1 MGQGPE
7 VGLFPEHAAPPSDSR
22 ARACTDPQ
30 AGSPHEWPPVLCA
43 EAADRGVSARTCGAL
58 TPPPCRATMEEVVIA
73 GMSGKLP
80 ESENL
85 QEFWDNLMGGVDMV
99 TDDDRRWKAGL
110 YGLPRRSGKLKD
122 LSRFD
127 ASFFGVHPK
136 QAHTMDPQLRLL
148 LEVTYEA
155 IVDGGINPASLRG
168 THTGVWVGVSGS
180 EASEALSRDPET
192 LLGYSMVGCQRAM
205 MANRLSFFFDFKG
218 PSVALDTAC
227 SSSLLAL
234 QNAYQAIRSGECP
247 AAIVGGINVL
257 LKPNT
262 SVQFMRLGMLSP
274 EGACKAFDEAG
285 ECVPGW
291 SMEQDGALPPPLHAP
306 SSNPRCARSFQ
317 LPGSLPH
324 GPSPSTHP
332 TPQSS
337 WWGGGQGGLSPGP
350 EVPLCPGNGYCRAE
364 AVVAVL
370 LTKKSLAR
378 RVYATILNAG
388 TNTDGCKEQGVT
400 FPSGEAQEQLIR
412 SLYQPAGVAPES
424 LEYIEAHGTGTKV
437 GDPQEL
443 NGIVQ
448 ALCTT
453 RQEPLLIGSTKSN
466 MGHPEPASGL
476 AALAKVLLSLEHGL
490 WAPNLHFHNPNA
502 EIPALL
508 DGRLQV
514 VQQPLPVRGG
524 NVGINSFGFGGSNV
538 HVILKPNTQPPPAP
552 APHATLPHLLRA
564 SGRTAEA
571 VQELLEQGLQHSQ
584 DLAFLS
590 MLNDIAAS
598 PTTAMPFRGY
608 AVLGGESG
616 GPEVQQVPT
625 GERPLWFIC
634 SGEPT
639 LCPPGGPYPGERA
652 GELELVAPRGMGTQW
667 RGMGL
672 NLMRLSLFRDS
683 ILRSDEA
690 VKPLGLKVSQLLLS
704 TDEST
709 FDDIV
714 HAFVSLTAIQIGL
727 IDLLSCMGLRP
738 DGIIGHSLG
747 EVACGYADGCL
758 SQEEAVLSA
767 YWRGQCIKEA
777 NIPKGAMAA
786 VGLSWEECKQRCP
799 PGVVPACHN
808 SEDTVT
814 ISGPQGPVKEFVE
827 QLKQEGVFAKE
838 VRTGGMA
845 FHSYFMEGI
854 APPLLQA
861 LKKVI
866 REPKPRSAR
875 WVSTSIPEAQWHT
888 SLARTCSPEYNVNNL
903 VSPVLFQEAL
913 WHVPE
918 HAVVLEIAPHA
929 LLQAVLKR
937 GLKSSCTTIPLMKKD
952 HRDNLE
958 LFLAGVGKLH
968 LSGIDANP
976 NALFPPVEFP
986 VPRGTPLI
994 SPLIKWDHSLAWD
1007 VPAAEDFPNGSGSPS
1022 AAIYTIDASPE
1033 SPDHYLV
1040 DHCIDGRIIF
1050 PATGYLCLVW
1060 KTLARA
1066 LGLAM
1071 EQLPVVFED
1080 VVVHQATILPKT
1092 GTVSLEVRLLEAS
1105 HTFEVSESGHLIVS
1119 GKVYQ
1124 WEDPDP
1130 KLFDHPES
1138 PAPSPGEPFFLAQA
1152 EVYRDLRLRGYDY
1165 GPHFQGILEASLE
1178 GNSGKLLWKD
1188 NWVPFLD
1195 TMLQMSI
1202 LSKSQNSLFLPT
1214 RITAIHIDPA
1224 THRQKLY
1231 TQQDKAQVADVVVS
1245 RCLKTTVAGG
1255 VHLSQLHAS
1264 VAPRRQQEHHTPIL
1278 EKFCFTPH
1286 VEDGCLSGNAAL
1298 KEELQLCK
1306 GLVQALQ
1313 TKETQQGLKMAVP
1326 GLDGAQVPQE
1336 PPQQALPQLL
1346 SAACRLQLN
1355 GNLQLELAQ
1364 LLAQER
1370 SKLPEDSLLRG
1381 LLDSPALKACVDT
1394 ALENMPSL
1402 KMKVV
1407 EVLAG
1412 HGHLYSRIPG
1422 LLNTQPLLQLSY
1434 TATDRHPQALE
1445 AAQAKLQQHDI
1456 AQGQWDPSD
1465 PAPSALG
1472 GTDLLVCNCA
1482 VAALG
1487 DPASALS
1494 NMVAAL
1500 REGGFLLLH
1509 TLLQGH
1515 PLGETVAFLTS
1526 AEPQYAQGILSQ
1538 VQPWGRSTGG
1548 GGGQAGRVL
1557 TATPTGRVGEP
1568 LRQNVSA
1575 LGGPEEVL
1583 LWLRTFPVPTACPSG
1598 QPHLPA
1604 SGGHQLPLG
1613 GLSEGQAPPRLRSR
1627 PASGLR
1633 PHLQAPPCLRAP
1645 PPPQGPAPPL
1655 GSAPPPGPSATAQ
1668 LGQCGLSLPVL
1679 LQGIL
1684 ADSSSQPVWLK
1695 AVNCTTSGVVGLVN
1709 CLRQEPGGHRI
1720 RCLLLSN
1727 LSSTSRVPDVDPG
1740 STELQKVLQGDLVM
1754 NVYRDGAWGAFRHFP
1769 LEEDKPEELTAHAY
1783 VMVLTRGDLSS
1794 IRWVCSSL
1802 RHAQPASPG
1811 AQLCTVYYASL
1822 NFRDIMLATG
1832 KLSADA
1838 IPGKAAMGRGGGPG
1852 PAWEPLGR
1860 EGWVSGG
1867 SVPSPPGK
1875 WATKDCL
1882 LGMEFSGRDS
1892 SGKRVMGL
1900 VPAEGLATS
1909 VLLSP
1914 DFLWDVPSHWT
1925 LEEAAS
1931 VPVVYTTAYYAL
1943 VVRGRAQRGETVLI
1957 HSGSGGVGQAAIA
1970 IALSLG
1976 CRVFTTVGSAEKQ
1989 AYLQARFSQLDS
2001 TSFANSRDT
2010 SFEKHVLQHTGG
2022 KGVDLVLNSLA
2033 EEKLQASV
2041 RCLAQHGRF
2050 LEIGKF
2056 DLSNNHPLGM
2066 AIFLKNVTFHGI
2078 LLDSLFDDASAAW
2091 QEVSALLQAG
2101 IRDGVVQPLKCTV
2114 FPRTQVEDA
2123 FRYMA
2128 QGKHIG
2134 KVVVQ
2139 VRAEEPEA
2147 VLKGAKPTLMAAVS
2161 KTFCPPHKSYVIAG
2175 GLGGFGLELAQWLI
2189 KRGAQKLV
2197 LTARSGIRTGY
2208 QAKKV
2213 REWRHL
2219 GVQVQVSTSNAS
2231 SLEGA
2236 RGLIAEAAQLGPVG
2250 GIFNLAMVRESPQV
2264 LRDAMLENQTP
2275 ESFQDVSKPK
2285 YSGTLNLDRVTRE
2298 ACPELDHFVVFSSVS
2313 CGRGNAGQT
2322 NYGFANST
2330 MERICEKRRHDGL
2343 PGLAVQ
2349 WGAVGDVGIVLE
2361 AMGTNDTVIGGTL
2374 PQRMASCLEVL
2385 DLFLNQPH
2393 AVLSSFVLAEKAAA
2407 YRDGDGQRDL
2417 MKAVAHILGIR
2428 DLADVNLDSSL
2439 ADLGLDSLMGVEVRQ
2454 TLEREHDLALSMR
2467 EVRQLTL
2474 RKLQELSSKAELASP
2489 TSKNSP
2495 AQHQSQLNLRSLLV
2509 NPEGP
2514 TLTRLNSV
2522 QSSERPLFLVHPI
2535 EGSTAVFHSLASRL
2549 SVPTYGLQCTR
2560 AAPLDSIHSLAAY
2573 YIDCIRQ
2580 VQPEGPY
2587 RVAGYSYGACV
2598 AFEMCSQL
2606 QAQQSPAPTNNS
2618 LFLFDGSHTYVLAYT
2633 QSYRAKLTPGCEA
2646 EAETEAMCFFV
2657 QQFTDAEHSR
2667 VLEALLPLNS
2677 LEERVAAAVDLIT
2690 KSHQGLD
2697 RQELSFA
2704 ALSFYYKLRAAE
2716 QYTPKAKYHG
2726 NVTLLRA
2733 KTSGAYGEDLG
2744 ADYNLS
2750 QVCDGKV
2757 SVHIIEGD
2765 HRTLLEGRGLESI
2778 IGIIHSSLAEPR
2790 VSVREG

>member
-1 MGQGPE
+1 
-7 VGLFPEHAAPPSDSR
+7 
-22 ARACTDPQ
+22 
-30 AGSPHEWPPVLCA
+30 
-43 EAADRGVSARTCGAL
+43 
-58 TPPPCRATMEEVVIA
+58 MEEVVIA

-85 QEFWDNLMGGVDMV
+85 QEFWDNLISGVDMV

-218 PSVALDTAC
+218 PSIALDTAC

-234 QNAYQAIRSGECP
+234 QNAYQAIRSGVCP
-247 AAIVGGINVL
+247 AAIVGGINIL

-274 EGACKAFDEAG
+274 EGACKAFD
-285 ECVPGW
+285 
-291 SMEQDGALPPPLHAP
+291 HA
-306 SSNPRCARSFQ
+306 
-317 LPGSLPH
+317 
-324 GPSPSTHP
+324 
-332 TPQSS
+332 
-337 WWGGGQGGLSPGP
+337 
-350 EVPLCPGNGYCRAE
+350 GNGYCRSE

-448 ALCTT
+448 ALCAT

-490 WAPNLHFHNPNA
+490 WAPNLHFHNPNP

-514 VQQPLPVRGG
+514 VDQPLPVRGG
-524 NVGINSFGFGGSNV
+524 NVSINSFGFGGSNV

-564 SGRTAEA
+564 SGRTPEA
-571 VQELLEQGLQHSQ
+571 VQELLDQGLQHSQ

-590 MLNDIAAS
+590 MLNDIAAA
-598 PTTAMPFRGY
+598 PTAAMPFRGY

-616 GPEVQQVPT
+616 GQEVQQVPT

-634 SGEPT
+634 SG
-639 LCPPGGPYPGERA
+639 
-652 GELELVAPRGMGTQW
+652 MGAQW

-672 NLMRLSLFRDS
+672 SLMRLSLFRDS
-683 ILRSDEA
+683 ILRSDEV
-690 VKPLGLKVSQLLLS
+690 VKPFGLKVSQLLLS

-709 FDDIV
+709 FDDIL
-714 HAFVSLTAIQIGL
+714 HAFVSLTAIQIAL

-738 DGIIGHSLG
+738 DGVIGHSLG

-758 SQEEAVLSA
+758 SQEEAILSA

-814 ISGPQGPVKEFVE
+814 ISGSQGPVYEFVE

-854 APPLLQA
+854 APQLLQA

-866 REPKPRSAR
+866 REPKPRSAG
-875 WVSTSIPEAQWHT
+875 WLSTSIAEAQWHT
-888 SLARTCSPEYNVNNL
+888 SLAHTCSPEYIVNNL

-913 WHVPE
+913 RHVPE

-937 GLKSSCTTIPLMKKD
+937 GLKPSCTIIPLTKKD
-952 HRDNLE
+952 HSDNLE

-968 LSGIDANP
+968 VSGIDANP

-1040 DHCIDGRIIF
+1040 DHCIDGRVIF

-1092 GTVSLEVRLLEAS
+1092 GTTSLEVRLLEAS

-1130 KLFDHPES
+1130 RLFDHPES
-1138 PAPSPGEPFFLAQA
+1138 PASSPGEPFFLAQA
-1152 EVYRDLRLRGYDY
+1152 EVYRDLRLCGYDY
-1165 GPHFQGILEASLE
+1165 GPHFQGVLEASLD
-1178 GNSGKLLWKD
+1178 GTSGKLLWKD
-1188 NWVPFLD
+1188 NWVSFLD

-1202 LSKSQNSLFLPT
+1202 LSRSQHTLLLPT

-1231 TQQDKAQVADVVVS
+1231 TRQDEAQVADVVVS

-1255 VHLSQLHAS
+1255 VRLFLLHAS
-1264 VAPRRQQEHHTPIL
+1264 AAPRRQEQQAPVL

-1286 VEDGCLSGNAAL
+1286 VEDECLSGNAAL

-1313 TKETQQGLKMAVP
+1313 TKVAQQGLKMAVP
-1326 GLDGAQVPQE
+1326 GLDGAQDPQD
-1336 PPQQALPQLL
+1336 PPRQALPQLL

-1370 SKLPEDSLLRG
+1370 SELPEDPLLSG

-1456 AQGQWDPSD
+1456 AQGQWDPAD

-1472 GTDLLVCNCA
+1472 NTDLLVCNCA

-1487 DPASALS
+1487 DPASALG

-1526 AEPQYAQGILSQ
+1526 AEPQFAQGILSQ
-1538 VQPWGRSTGG
+1538 DAWESLFAKTSLRLVGLKKSFYGS
-1548 GGGQAGRVL
+1548 VL
-1557 TATPTGRVGEP
+1557 FLCR
-1568 LRQNVSA
+1568 
-1575 LGGPEEVL
+1575 
-1583 LWLRTFPVPTACPSG
+1583 
-1598 QPHLPA
+1598 
-1604 SGGHQLPLG
+1604 
-1613 GLSEGQAPPRLRSR
+1613 R
-1627 PASGLR
+1627 PA
-1633 PHLQAPPCLRAP
+1633 
-1645 PPPQGPAPPL
+1645 PQDSPIF
-1655 GSAPPPGPSATAQ
+1655 
-1668 LGQCGLSLPVL
+1668 LPVEDTSFRWVDTL
-1679 LQGIL
+1679 KDIL
-1684 ADSSSQPVWLK
+1684 ADSSSRPVWLK
-1695 AVNCTTSGVVGLVN
+1695 AVSCTTSGVVGLVK

-1727 LSSTSRVPDVDPG
+1727 LSSTSRIPDVDPG
-1740 STELQKVLQGDLVM
+1740 SAELQNVLQGDLVM
-1754 NVYRDGAWGAFRHFP
+1754 NVYRDGAWGAFQHFP
-1769 LEEDKPEELTAHAY
+1769 LEQDKPEELTAHAY
-1783 VMVLTRGDLSS
+1783 VTVLTRGDLSS

-1832 KLSADA
+1832 KLSPDA
-1838 IPGKAAMGRGGGPG
+1838 IPGN
-1852 PAWEPLGR
+1852 
-1860 EGWVSGG
+1860 
-1867 SVPSPPGK
+1867 

-1882 LGMEFSGRDS
+1882 LGMEFSGRDA

-1931 VPVVYTTAYYAL
+1931 VPVVYATAYYAL

-1976 CRVFTTVGSAEKQ
+1976 CRVFTTVGSAEKR

-2056 DLSNNHPLGM
+2056 DLSNNNPLGM
-2066 AIFLKNVTFHGI
+2066 AIFLKNVTFHGV
-2078 LLDSLFDDASAAW
+2078 LLDALFNDASAAW
-2091 QEVSALLQAG
+2091 REVSALLQAG

-2128 QGKHIG
+2128 QGRHIG

-2147 VLKGAKPTLMAAVS
+2147 VLKGAKPTLMAAIS
-2161 KTFCPPHKSYVIAG
+2161 KTFCPPHKSYIIAG

-2208 QAKKV
+2208 QARKV

-2219 GVQVQVSTSNAS
+2219 GVRVQVSTSNAS

-2250 GIFNLAMVRESPQV
+2250 GIFNLAMV
-2264 LRDAMLENQTP
+2264 LRDAVLENQSP

-2285 YSGTLNLDRVTRE
+2285 YNGTLNLDRVTRE
-2298 ACPELDHFVVFSSVS
+2298 ACPELDYFVVFSSVS

-2322 NYGFANST
+2322 NYGFANSA

-2349 WGAVGDVGIVLE
+2349 WGAIGDVGIVIE
-2361 AMGTNDTVIGGTL
+2361 AMGTNNTVVGGTL
-2374 PQRMASCLEVL
+2374 PQRVASCMEVL

-2407 YRDGDGQRDL
+2407 YKDGDGQRDL
-2417 MKAVAHILGIR
+2417 MKAVAHILGLR
-2428 DLADVNLDSSL
+2428 DLAGVNLDSSL

-2454 TLEREHDLALSMR
+2454 TLEREHDLALSMH

-2474 RKLQELSSKAELASP
+2474 RKLQELSSKAEPASP
-2489 TSKNSP
+2489 TPKNSP
-2495 AQHQSQLNLRSLLV
+2495 AQEQSHLNLRSLLV

-2514 TLTRLNSV
+2514 TLMRLNSV

-2535 EGSTAVFHSLASRL
+2535 EGSTVVFHSLASRL
-2549 SVPTYGLQCTR
+2549 SIPTYGLQCTR

-2573 YIDCIRQ
+2573 YVDCIRQ

-2587 RVAGYSYGACV
+2587 RVAGYSFGACV

-2606 QAQQSPAPTNNS
+2606 QTQQSPAPTNNS
-2618 LFLFDGSHTYVLAYT
+2618 LFLFDGSHAYVLAYT
-2633 QSYRAKLTPGCEA
+2633 QGYRAKLTPGCEA
-2646 EAETEAMCFFV
+2646 EAETEAICFFV

-2667 VLEALLPLNS
+2667 VLDVLLPLKS

-2690 KSHQGLD
+2690 ESHQGLD

-2733 KTSGAYGEDLG
+2733 KTSSAYSEDLG

-2750 QVCDGKV
+2750 EVCDGKV
-2757 SVHIIEGD
+2757 SVHVIEGD

>member
-1 MGQGPE
+1 MGGHP
-7 VGLFPEHAAPPSDSR
+7 
-22 ARACTDPQ
+22 
-30 AGSPHEWPPVLCA
+30 CA
-43 EAADRGVSARTCGAL
+43 EAAGRGVSGRTRAAL
-58 TPPPCRATMEEVVIA
+58 TPPLCRATMEEVVIA

-85 QEFWDNLMGGVDMV
+85 QEFWDNLIGGVDMV

-218 PSVALDTAC
+218 PSITLDTAC

-234 QNAYQAIRSGECP
+234 QNAYEAIRSGVCP
-247 AAIVGGINVL
+247 AAIVGGINIL

-285 ECVPGW
+285 
-291 SMEQDGALPPPLHAP
+291 
-306 SSNPRCARSFQ
+306 
-317 LPGSLPH
+317 
-324 GPSPSTHP
+324 
-332 TPQSS
+332 
-337 WWGGGQGGLSPGP
+337 
-350 EVPLCPGNGYCRAE
+350 NGYCRSE

-400 FPSGEAQEQLIR
+400 FPSGEVQEELIR

-490 WAPNLHFHNPNA
+490 WAPNLHFHNPNP

-514 VQQPLPVRGG
+514 VDQPLPIRGG

-564 SGRTAEA
+564 SGRTPEA

-590 MLNDIAAS
+590 MLNDIAAV
-598 PTTAMPFRGY
+598 PTAAMPFRGY
-608 AVLGGESG
+608 AVLGGENS

-634 SGEPT
+634 SG
-639 LCPPGGPYPGERA
+639 
-652 GELELVAPRGMGTQW
+652 MGTQW

-672 NLMRLSLFRDS
+672 SLMRLSVFRDS
-683 ILRSDEA
+683 IMRSDEA

-704 TDEST
+704 TEEST
-709 FDDIV
+709 FDDPV
-714 HAFVSLTAIQIGL
+714 HSFVSLTAIQIGL
-727 IDLLSCMGLRP
+727 IDLLSCMGLKP

-767 YWRGQCIKEA
+767 YWRGQCIKDA
-777 NIPKGAMAA
+777 NIPKGVMAA

-808 SEDTVT
+808 SKETVT
-814 ISGPQGPVKEFVE
+814 ISGPQGPVREFVE

-838 VRTGGMA
+838 VQTGGIA

-854 APPLLQA
+854 APLLLQE

-875 WVSTSIPEAQWHT
+875 WLSTSIPEAQWHT
-888 SLARTCSPEYNVNNL
+888 SLALTCSPEYSVNNL

-937 GLKSSCTTIPLMKKD
+937 GLKPSCTIIPLMRKD

-958 LFLAGVGKLH
+958 LFLASVGKLH

-1007 VPAAEDFPNGSGSPS
+1007 VPSAKDFPNGSGSPS
-1022 AAIYTIDASPE
+1022 ASVYTIDTSPE

-1071 EQLPVVFED
+1071 EQLPVVFEE

-1092 GTVSLEVRLLEAS
+1092 GTTSLEVRLLEAS
-1105 HTFEVSESGHLIVS
+1105 HTFEVSQSGHLLVS
-1119 GKVYQ
+1119 GKVHQ

-1130 KLFDHPES
+1130 RLFDHPES
-1138 PAPSPGEPFFLAQA
+1138 PTPSPGEPFLSQA
-1152 EVYRDLRLRGYDY
+1152 EVYRDLRLHGYDY
-1165 GPHFQGILEASLE
+1165 GPHFQGILEASLD

-1188 NWVPFLD
+1188 NWVSFLD
-1195 TMLQMSI
+1195 TMLQISI
-1202 LSKSQNSLFLPT
+1202 LSVSQDSLLLPT

-1231 TQQDKAQVADVVVS
+1231 TEQDEAQVADVVVS
-1245 RCLKTTVAGG
+1245 RYLKTTVAGG
-1255 VHLSQLHAS
+1255 VHVFLLHTSA
-1264 VAPRRQQEHHTPIL
+1264 APRRQQEHQAPIL

-1313 TKETQQGLKMAVP
+1313 TKVTQQGLKMAVP
-1326 GLDGAQVPQE
+1326 GLDGAQVPQDSL
-1336 PPQQALPQLL
+1336 QQALPQLL
-1346 SAACRLQLN
+1346 SAACGLQLN

-1364 LLAQER
+1364 LLAQKR
-1370 SKLPEDSLLRG
+1370 SELPEDPLLSG

-1422 LLNTQPLLQLSY
+1422 MLNMQPLLQLSY

-1456 AQGQWDPSD
+1456 AQGQWDPLD
-1465 PAPSALG
+1465 PAPSTLG
-1472 GTDLLVCNCA
+1472 STDLLVCNCA

-1487 DPASALS
+1487 DPASALG
-1494 NMVAAL
+1494 NMVASL

-1538 VQPWGRSTGG
+1538 DAWESLFAKMSLRLVGLKKSFYGS
-1548 GGGQAGRVL
+1548 VL
-1557 TATPTGRVGEP
+1557 FLCR
-1568 LRQNVSA
+1568 
-1575 LGGPEEVL
+1575 
-1583 LWLRTFPVPTACPSG
+1583 
-1598 QPHLPA
+1598 
-1604 SGGHQLPLG
+1604 
-1613 GLSEGQAPPRLRSR
+1613 R
-1627 PASGLR
+1627 PA
-1633 PHLQAPPCLRAP
+1633 
-1645 PPPQGPAPPL
+1645 PQDSPIF
-1655 GSAPPPGPSATAQ
+1655 
-1668 LGQCGLSLPVL
+1668 LPVEDTSFRWVDSL
-1679 LQGIL
+1679 KGIL
-1684 ADSSSQPVWLK
+1684 ADSSSRPVWLK

-1720 RCLLLSN
+1720 RCLLLSS

-1740 STELQKVLQGDLVM
+1740 SAELQKVLQGDLVM
-1754 NVYRDGAWGAFRHFP
+1754 NVYRDGAWGTFRHFP
-1769 LEEDKPEELTAHAY
+1769 LEQDKPEELTAHAY

-1802 RHAQPASPG
+1802 CHAQPASPGAQLASPG

-1832 KLSADA
+1832 KLSPDA
-1838 IPGKAAMGRGGGPG
+1838 IPGN
-1852 PAWEPLGR
+1852 
-1860 EGWVSGG
+1860 
-1867 SVPSPPGK
+1867 

-1882 LGMEFSGRDS
+1882 LGMEFSGRDP

-1943 VVRGRAQRGETVLI
+1943 VVRGRVQRGETVLI

-1976 CRVFTTVGSAEKQ
+1976 CRVFTTVGSAEKR
-1989 AYLQARFSQLDS
+1989 AYLQARFPQLDS
-2001 TSFANSRDT
+2001 SSFANSRDT
-2010 SFEKHVLQHTGG
+2010 SFEKHVMQHTGG

-2078 LLDSLFDDASAAW
+2078 LLDALFDDASAAW

-2101 IRDGVVQPLKCTV
+2101 IRDGVVQPLKCTM

-2236 RGLIAEAAQLGPVG
+2236 QGLIAEAAQLGPVG
-2250 GIFNLAMVRESPQV
+2250 GIFNLAMV
-2264 LRDAMLENQTP
+2264 LRDALLQNQSP

-2285 YSGTLNLDRVTRE
+2285 YNSTLNLDRVTRE
-2298 ACPELDHFVVFSSVS
+2298 ACPELDYFVVFSSVS

-2322 NYGFANST
+2322 NYGFANSA

-2349 WGAVGDVGIVLE
+2349 WGAIGDVGVVME
-2361 AMGTNDTVIGGTL
+2361 TRGTNNTVIGGTL
-2374 PQRMASCLEVL
+2374 PQRMVSCLEVL

-2393 AVLSSFVLAEKAAA
+2393 AVLSSFVLAEKASA
-2407 YRDGDGQRDL
+2407 YKDGDSQRDL
-2417 MKAVAHILGIR
+2417 VKAVAHILGIR
-2428 DLADVNLDSSL
+2428 DLAGINLDSSL

-2454 TLEREHDLALSMR
+2454 TLEREHDLVLSMR

-2489 TSKNSP
+2489 TPKNSP
-2495 AQHQSQLNLRSLLV
+2495 AQQQSQLNLRSLLV

-2535 EGSTAVFHSLASRL
+2535 EGSTTVFHSLASGL
-2549 SVPTYGLQCTR
+2549 SIPTYGLQCTR

-2573 YIDCIRQ
+2573 YVDCIRQ

-2618 LFLFDGSHTYVLAYT
+2618 LFLFDGSPTYVLAYT

-2646 EAETEAMCFFV
+2646 EAETEAMRFFV

-2667 VLEALLPLNS
+2667 VLEELLPLKS

-2704 ALSFYYKLRAAE
+2704 ALSFYHKLRAAE

-2733 KTSGAYGEDLG
+2733 KTSSAYSEDLG

-2778 IGIIHSSLAEPR
+2778 ISIIHSSLAEPR

>member
-1 MGQGPE
+1 R
-7 VGLFPEHAAPPSDSR
+7 AA
-22 ARACTDPQ
+22 
-30 AGSPHEWPPVLCA
+30 
-43 EAADRGVSARTCGAL
+43 
-58 TPPPCRATMEEVVIA
+58 MEEVVIA

-85 QEFWDNLMGGVDMV
+85 QEFWDNLIGGVDMV

-155 IVDGGINPASLRG
+155 IVDAGINPASLRG

-192 LLGYSMVGCQRAM
+192 LVGYSMVGCQ
-205 MANRLSFFFDFKG
+205 
-218 PSVALDTAC
+218 
-227 SSSLLAL
+227 
-234 QNAYQAIRSGECP
+234 
-247 AAIVGGINVL
+247 
-257 LKPNT
+257 
-262 SVQFMRLGMLSP
+262 
-274 EGACKAFDEAG
+274 GA
-285 ECVPGW
+285 
-291 SMEQDGALPPPLHAP
+291 
-306 SSNPRCARSFQ
+306 
-317 LPGSLPH
+317 
-324 GPSPSTHP
+324 
-332 TPQSS
+332 
-337 WWGGGQGGLSPGP
+337 
-350 EVPLCPGNGYCRAE
+350 GNGYCRSE
-364 AVVAVL
+364 GVVAVL

-388 TNTDGCKEQGVT
+388 TNTDGCKEQ
-400 FPSGEAQEQLIR
+400 
-412 SLYQPAGVAPES
+412 SLYQSAGVAPES
-424 LEYIEAHGTGTKV
+424 FEYIEAHGTGTKV

-443 NGIVQ
+443 NGIAR
-448 ALCTT
+448 ALCAT
-453 RQEPLLIGSTKSN
+453 RQEPLLVGSTKSN
-466 MGHPEPASGL
+466 MGHPEPVSGL

-490 WAPNLHFHNPNA
+490 WAPNLHFHSPHP

-514 VQQPLPVRGG
+514 VAQPLPVRGG

-538 HVILKPNTQPPPAP
+538 HVILRPHTQPPPAP
-552 APHATLPHLLRA
+552 APHASLPRLLRA
-564 SGRTAEA
+564 SGRTPEA

-584 DLAFLS
+584 ELAFLS
-590 MLNDIAAS
+590 MLNDIAAI

-608 AVLGGESG
+608 AVLGGEHS
-616 GPEVQQVPT
+616 GPEVQQVPA

-634 SGEPT
+634 SG
-639 LCPPGGPYPGERA
+639 
-652 GELELVAPRGMGTQW
+652 MGTQW

-672 NLMRLSLFRDS
+672 SLMRLDRFRDS

-690 VKPLGLKVSQLLLS
+690 VKPFGLKVSQLLLS
-704 TDEST
+704 MDEST

-747 EVACGYADGCL
+747 EVACGYAAGCL
-758 SQEEAVLSA
+758 SQEEAVLAA

-777 NIPKGAMAA
+777 HLPPGAMAA

-808 SEDTVT
+808 SKDTVT
-814 ISGPQGPVKEFVE
+814 ISGPQASVFEFME
-827 QLKQEGVFAKE
+827 QLRKEGVFAKE

-845 FHSYFMEGI
+845 FHSYFMEAI

-875 WVSTSIPEAQWHT
+875 WLSTSIPEAQWHS
-888 SLARTCSPEYNVNNL
+888 SLARTSSAEYNVNNL

-913 WHVPE
+913 CHVPE
-918 HAVVLEIAPHA
+918 HAVVLEVAPHA
-929 LLQAVLKR
+929 LLQVGPAW
-937 GLKSSCTTIPLMKKD
+937 MKKD

-958 LFLAGVGKLH
+958 FFLTGIGRLH

-986 VPRGTPLI
+986 APRGTPLI

-1022 AAIYTIDASPE
+1022 AAVYNIDTSSE

-1040 DHCIDGRIIF
+1040 DHTIDGRVIF
-1050 PATGYLCLVW
+1050 PATGYLCIVW

-1066 LGLAM
+1066 LGLAV

-1080 VVVHQATILPKT
+1080 VVLHQATILPKT

-1105 HTFEVSESGHLIVS
+1105 RAFEVSQNGNLIVS

-1130 KLFDHPES
+1130 RLFNHPES
-1138 PAPSPGEPFFLAQA
+1138 PTPNPEEPLFLTQA
-1152 EVYRDLRLRGYDY
+1152 EVYKELRLRGYDY
-1165 GPHFQGILEASLE
+1165 GPHFHGILEASLE
-1178 GNSGKLLWKD
+1178 GESGRLLWKD
-1188 NWVPFLD
+1188 NWVSFLD
-1195 TMLQMSI
+1195 AMLQISI
-1202 LSKSQNSLFLPT
+1202 LGLAKRSLHLPT

-1231 TQQDKAQVADVVVS
+1231 TLQDDAQVADVVVS
-1245 RCLKTTVAGG
+1245 RWLSITVAGG
-1255 VHLSQLHAS
+1255 VHMSRVHTES
-1264 VAPRRQQEHHTPIL
+1264 APRRQQDQQVPIL

-1286 VEDGCLSGNAAL
+1286 VEEGCLSERAAL
-1298 KEELQLCK
+1298 QKELQLCK
-1306 GLVQALQ
+1306 GLAQALQ
-1313 TKETQQGLKMAVP
+1313 TKVTQQGLRMVVP
-1326 GLDGAQVPQE
+1326 GLDGAQVPQD
-1336 PPQQALPQLL
+1336 PLQQGLPQLL

-1364 LLAQER
+1364 VLAQKR
-1370 SKLPEDSLLRG
+1370 PELSEDPLLSG
-1381 LLDSPALKACVDT
+1381 LLDSPALRACLDT
-1394 ALENMPSL
+1394 AVENMPSR

-1422 LLNTQPLLQLSY
+1422 LLGTQPLLQLSY
-1434 TATDRHPQALE
+1434 THPQALE
-1445 AAQAKLQQHDI
+1445 AAEAQLQQHDI
-1456 AQGQWDPSD
+1456 AQGQWDPAD
-1465 PAPSALG
+1465 PAPSTLG
-1472 GTDLLVCNCA
+1472 STDLLVCNCA

-1494 NMVAAL
+1494 NMVATL

-1509 TLLQGH
+1509 TLLRGH

-1526 AEPQYAQGILSQ
+1526 
-1538 VQPWGRSTGG
+1538 
-1548 GGGQAGRVL
+1548 
-1557 TATPTGRVGEP
+1557 
-1568 LRQNVSA
+1568 
-1575 LGGPEEVL
+1575 
-1583 LWLRTFPVPTACPSG
+1583 
-1598 QPHLPA
+1598 
-1604 SGGHQLPLG
+1604 
-1613 GLSEGQAPPRLRSR
+1613 
-1627 PASGLR
+1627 
-1633 PHLQAPPCLRAP
+1633 
-1645 PPPQGPAPPL
+1645 
-1655 GSAPPPGPSATAQ
+1655 
-1668 LGQCGLSLPVL
+1668 
-1679 LQGIL
+1679 
-1684 ADSSSQPVWLK
+1684 
-1695 AVNCTTSGVVGLVN
+1695 
-1709 CLRQEPGGHRI
+1709 
-1720 RCLLLSN
+1720 
-1727 LSSTSRVPDVDPG
+1727 RVPEVDPG
-1740 STELQKVLQGDLVM
+1740 SAELQKVLQGDLVM
-1754 NVYRDGAWGAFRHFP
+1754 NVYRDGAWGAFRHFL
-1769 LEEDKPEELTAHAY
+1769 LEEDKPEEPTAHGF
-1783 VMVLTRGDLSS
+1783 VTTLTRGDLSS

-1802 RHAQPASPG
+1802 RHAQPSRPG

-1832 KLSADA
+1832 KLSPEA
-1838 IPGKAAMGRGGGPG
+1838 IPGK
-1852 PAWEPLGR
+1852 
-1860 EGWVSGG
+1860 
-1867 SVPSPPGK
+1867 
-1875 WATKDCL
+1875 WASQDNL
-1882 LGMEFSGRDS
+1882 LGMEFSGRDP

-1914 DFLWDVPSHWT
+1914 DFLWDVPSNWT

-1931 VPVVYTTAYYAL
+1931 VPVVYCTAYYSL
-1943 VVRGRAQRGETVLI
+1943 VVRGRVRPGETVLI

-1976 CRVFTTVGSAEKQ
+1976 CRVFTTVGSSEKR
-1989 AYLQARFSQLDS
+1989 AYLQARFPQLDS

-2010 SFEKHVLQHTGG
+2010 SFEQHVLQHTGG

-2056 DLSNNHPLGM
+2056 DLSQNHPLGM

-2078 LLDSLFDDASAAW
+2078 LLDALLDGSAEW
-2091 QEVSALLQAG
+2091 QEVAALLQAG

-2114 FPRTQVEDA
+2114 FPGAQVEDA

-2134 KVVVQ
+2134 KVLVQ
-2139 VRAEEPEA
+2139 VLAEEPEA
-2147 VLKGAKPTLMAAVS
+2147 VLKGAKPTLMSAIS
-2161 KTFCPPHKSYVIAG
+2161 KTFCPAYKSYIIAG
-2175 GLGGFGLELAQWLI
+2175 GLGGLGLELAQWLI
-2189 KRGAQKLV
+2189 QRGAQKLV
-2197 LTARSGIRTGY
+2197 LTSRSGVRTGY
-2208 QAKKV
+2208 QAKQV
-2213 REWRHL
+2213 RQWRRQ
-2219 GVQVQVSTSNAS
+2219 GVQVLVSTSNIS

-2250 GIFNLAMVRESPQV
+2250 GIFNLTMV

-2275 ESFQDVSKPK
+2275 EFFQDVCKPK

-2298 ACPELDHFVVFSSVS
+2298 ACPELDYFVVFSSVS
-2313 CGRGNAGQT
+2313 SGRGNAGQS
-2322 NYGFANST
+2322 NYGFANSA
-2330 MERICEKRRHDGL
+2330 MERICEKRRHEI
-2343 PGLAVQ
+2343 LADTVNIH
-2349 WGAVGDVGIVLE
+2349 A
-2361 AMGTNDTVIGGTL
+2361 TVIGGTL
-2374 PQRMASCLEVL
+2374 PQRVASCLEVL

-2393 AVLSSFVLAEKAAA
+2393 MVLSSFVLAEKAAA
-2407 YRDGDGQRDL
+2407 YRDRDGEQDL
-2417 MKAVAHILGIR
+2417 VKAVAPILGIR
-2428 DLADVNLDSSL
+2428 DLAAINLDSSL
-2439 ADLGLDSLMGVEVRQ
+2439 ADLGLDSLMSVEVRQ
-2454 TLEREHDLALSMR
+2454 TLERELNLVLSMR

-2474 RKLQELSSKAELASP
+2474 RRLQELSLKADAANDLASP
-2489 TSKNSP
+2489 TPKEDGP
-2495 AQHQSQLNLRSLLV
+2495 AQQQTQLNLRSLLV

-2514 TLTRLNSV
+2514 TLRRLNSV

-2535 EGSTAVFHSLASRL
+2535 EGSTTVFHSLASRL
-2549 SVPTYGLQCTR
+2549 SIPTYGLQCTR

-2606 QAQQSPAPTNNS
+2606 QAQQNPAPTHNS

-2646 EAETEAMCFFV
+2646 EAETEAICFFV
-2657 QQFTDAEHSR
+2657 QQFTDMEHNR
-2667 VLEALLPLNS
+2667 VLEALLPLKG
-2677 LEERVAAAVDLIT
+2677 LEERVAAAVDLII

-2726 NVTLLRA
+2726 NVMLLRA
-2733 KTSGAYGEDLG
+2733 KTGGAYGEDLG

-2757 SVHIIEGD
+2757 SVHVIEGD
-2765 HRTLLEGRGLESI
+2765 HRTLLEGSGLESI
-2778 IGIIHSSLAEPR
+2778 VSIIHSSLAEPR

>member
-1 MGQGPE
+1 
-7 VGLFPEHAAPPSDSR
+7 
-22 ARACTDPQ
+22 
-30 AGSPHEWPPVLCA
+30 
-43 EAADRGVSARTCGAL
+43 
-58 TPPPCRATMEEVVIA
+58 MEEVVIA

-85 QEFWDNLMGGVDMV
+85 QEFWDNLIGGVDMV

-155 IVDGGINPASLRG
+155 IVDGGINPDSLRG

-180 EASEALSRDPET
+180 ETSEALSRDPET
-192 LLGYSMVGCQRAM
+192 LVGYSMVGCQRAM
-205 MANRLSFFFDFKG
+205 MANRLSFFFDFRG
-218 PSVALDTAC
+218 PSIALDTAC
-227 SSSLLAL
+227 SSSLMAL
-234 QNAYQAIRSGECP
+234 QNAYQAIHSGQCP
-247 AAIVGGINVL
+247 AAIVGGINIL

-262 SVQFMRLGMLSP
+262 SVQFLRLGMLSP
-274 EGACKAFDEAG
+274 EGTCKAFDAAG
-285 ECVPGW
+285 
-291 SMEQDGALPPPLHAP
+291 D
-306 SSNPRCARSFQ
+306 
-317 LPGSLPH
+317 
-324 GPSPSTHP
+324 
-332 TPQSS
+332 
-337 WWGGGQGGLSPGP
+337 
-350 EVPLCPGNGYCRAE
+350 GYCRSE
-364 AVVAVL
+364 GVVAVL

-388 TNTDGCKEQGVT
+388 TNTDGFKEQGVT
-400 FPSGEAQEQLIR
+400 FPSGDIQEQLIR
-412 SLYQPAGVAPES
+412 SLYQSAGVAPES
-424 LEYIEAHGTGTKV
+424 FEYIEAHGTGTKV
-437 GDPQEL
+437 IGDLARAPHPPCSHRWEL
-443 NGIVQ
+443 NGITR
-448 ALCTT
+448 ALCAT

-466 MGHPEPASGL
+466 MGHPEPVSGL

-490 WAPNLHFHNPNA
+490 WAPNLHFHSPSP
-502 EIPALL
+502 EIPALS

-514 VQQPLPVRGG
+514 VAQPLPVRGG

-538 HVILKPNTQPPPAP
+538 HVILRPNTQPPPAP
-552 APHATLPHLLRA
+552 APHATLPRLLRA
-564 SGRTAEA
+564 SGRTPEA
-571 VQELLEQGLQHSQ
+571 VQKLLEQGLQHSQ

-590 MLNDIAAS
+590 MLNDIAAV

-608 AVLGGESG
+608 AVLGGERG
-616 GPEVQQVPT
+616 GPEVQQVPA
-625 GERPLWFIC
+625 GKRPLWFIC
-634 SGEPT
+634 S
-639 LCPPGGPYPGERA
+639 
-652 GELELVAPRGMGTQW
+652 GMGTQW

-672 NLMRLSLFRDS
+672 SLMRLDRFRDS

-690 VKPLGLKVSQLLLS
+690 VKPFGLKVSQLLLS
-704 TDEST
+704 TDEGT

-714 HAFVSLTAIQIGL
+714 HSFVSLTAIQIGL
-727 IDLLSCMGLRP
+727 IDLLSCVGLRP

-758 SQEEAVLSA
+758 SQEEAVLAA

-777 NIPKGAMAA
+777 HLPLGAMAA

-808 SEDTVT
+808 SKDTVT
-814 ISGPQGPVKEFVE
+814 ISGPQAPVFEFVE
-827 QLKQEGVFAKE
+827 QLRKEGVFAKE

-845 FHSYFMEGI
+845 FHSYFMEAI

-875 WVSTSIPEAQWHT
+875 WLSTSIPEAQWHG
-888 SLARTCSPEYNVNNL
+888 SLARTSSAEYNVNNL

-937 GLKSSCTTIPLMKKD
+937 GLKPSCTIIPLMKKD

-958 LFLAGVGKLH
+958 FFLAGIGRLH
-968 LSGIDANP
+968 LSGWGVGGLNPDIDANP
-976 NALFPPVEFP
+976 NALFPP
-986 VPRGTPLI
+986 
-994 SPLIKWDHSLAWD
+994 WDHSLTWD

-1022 AAIYTIDASPE
+1022 AAVYNIDTSSE

-1040 DHCIDGRIIF
+1040 DHTLDGRVIF
-1050 PATGYLCLVW
+1050 PATGYLSIVW

-1066 LGLAM
+1066 LGLAI

-1080 VVVHQATILPKT
+1080 VVLHQATILPKT

-1105 HTFEVSESGHLIVS
+1105 RAFEVSENGNLIVS

-1124 WEDPDP
+1124 WDDPDP
-1130 KLFDHPES
+1130 RLFDLPES
-1138 PAPSPGEPFFLAQA
+1138 PTPNPAEPLFLAQA
-1152 EVYRDLRLRGYDY
+1152 EVYRELRLRGYDY

-1178 GNSGKLLWKD
+1178 GDSGKLLWKD
-1188 NWVPFLD
+1188 NWVSFMD

-1202 LSKSQNSLFLPT
+1202 LGLAKHGLHLPT

-1231 TQQDKAQVADVVVS
+1231 TLQDKAQVADVVVS
-1245 RCLKTTVAGG
+1245 RWLSVTVAGG
-1255 VHLSQLHAS
+1255 VHISRLHTES
-1264 VAPRRQQEHHTPIL
+1264 APRRQQEQHVPIL

-1286 VEDGCLSGNAAL
+1286 MEEGCLSERTAL
-1298 KEELQLCK
+1298 QEELQLCK
-1306 GLVQALQ
+1306 GLAQALQ
-1313 TKETQQGLKMAVP
+1313 TKVTQQGLKMAVP
-1326 GLDGAQVPQE
+1326 GLDGAQVPRDPSQQE
-1336 PPQQALPQLL
+1336 LPRLL
-1346 SAACRLQLN
+1346 WAACRLQLN

-1364 LLAQER
+1364 VLAQER
-1370 SKLPEDSLLRG
+1370 PKLPEDPLLSG
-1381 LLDSPALKACVDT
+1381 LLDSPALKACLDT
-1394 ALENMPSL
+1394 AFENMPSP

-1422 LLNTQPLLQLSY
+1422 LLSPHPLLQLSY

-1445 AAQAKLQQHDI
+1445 AAQAELQQHDV
-1456 AQGQWDPSD
+1456 AQGQWDPAD

-1472 GTDLLVCNCA
+1472 SADLLVCNCA

-1509 TLLQGH
+1509 TLLRGH
-1515 PLGETVAFLTS
+1515 PLGDTMAFLTS
-1526 AEPQYAQGILSQ
+1526 AEPQYGQGILSQ
-1538 VQPWGRSTGG
+1538 VRLPG
-1548 GGGQAGRVL
+1548 L
-1557 TATPTGRVGEP
+1557 VGEP
-1568 LRQNVSA
+1568 LLQ
-1575 LGGPEEVL
+1575 GTP
-1583 LWLRTFPVPTACPSG
+1583 
-1598 QPHLPA
+1598 
-1604 SGGHQLPLG
+1604 
-1613 GLSEGQAPPRLRSR
+1613 
-1627 PASGLR
+1627 
-1633 PHLQAPPCLRAP
+1633 PHLQAPPH
-1645 PPPQGPAPPL
+1645 
-1655 GSAPPPGPSATAQ
+1655 
-1668 LGQCGLSLPVL
+1668 LPTY
-1679 LQGIL
+1679 
-1684 ADSSSQPVWLK
+1684 SSQPVWLK
-1695 AVNCTTSGVVGLVN
+1695 AINCSTSGVVGLVN
-1709 CLRQEPGGHRI
+1709 CLRQELGGHRL
-1720 RCLLLSN
+1720 RCVLLSN
-1727 LSSTSRVPDVDPG
+1727 LSSTSRVPEVDPG
-1740 STELQKVLQGDLVM
+1740 SAELQKVLQGDLVM
-1754 NVYRDGAWGAFRHFP
+1754 NVYRDGAWGAFRHFL
-1769 LEEDKPEELTAHAY
+1769 LEEDKPEELTAHAF
-1783 VMVLTRGDLSS
+1783 VTTLTRGDLSS

-1802 RHAQPASPG
+1802 RHAQPTHPG

-1832 KLSADA
+1832 KLSPDA
-1838 IPGKAAMGRGGGPG
+1838 IPGK
-1852 PAWEPLGR
+1852 WT
-1860 EGWVSGG
+1860 SQD
-1867 SVPSPPGK
+1867 S
-1875 WATKDCL
+1875 L
-1882 LGMEFSGRDS
+1882 LGMEFSGRDA

-1914 DFLWDVPSHWT
+1914 DFLWDVPSNWT

-1931 VPVVYTTAYYAL
+1931 VPVVYSTAYYAL
-1943 VVRGRAQRGETVLI
+1943 VVRGRVRPGETVLI

-1976 CRVFTTVGSAEKQ
+1976 CRVFTTVGSAEKRV
-1989 AYLQARFSQLDS
+1989 YLQARFPQLDS

-2010 SFEKHVLQHTGG
+2010 SFEQHVLRHTGG

-2041 RCLAQHGRF
+2041 RCLAMHGRF

-2056 DLSNNHPLGM
+2056 DLSQNHPLGM
-2066 AIFLKNVTFHGI
+2066 AIFLKNVTFHGV
-2078 LLDSLFDDASAAW
+2078 LLDAFFNGSSADW
-2091 QEVSALLQAG
+2091 REVSALVQAG
-2101 IRDGVVQPLKCTV
+2101 IRDGVVRPLKCTV
-2114 FPRTQVEDA
+2114 FPGAQVEDA

-2139 VRAEEPEA
+2139 VLAEEPEA
-2147 VLKGAKPTLMAAVS
+2147 VLKGAKPKLMSAIS
-2161 KTFCPPHKSYVIAG
+2161 KTFCPAHKSYIITG

-2189 KRGAQKLV
+2189 QRGVQKLV
-2197 LTARSGIRTGY
+2197 LTSRSGIRTGY
-2208 QAKKV
+2208 QAKQV
-2213 REWRHL
+2213 RRWRRQ
-2219 GVQVQVSTSNAS
+2219 GVQVQVSTSNVS

-2250 GIFNLAMVRESPQV
+2250 GVFNLAVV
-2264 LRDAMLENQTP
+2264 LRDALLENQTP
-2275 ESFQDVSKPK
+2275 EFFQDVCKPK

-2298 ACPELDHFVVFSSVS
+2298 ACPELDYFVVFSSVIS
-2313 CGRGNAGQT
+2313 PSAEPGCGCR
-2322 NYGFANST
+2322 
-2330 MERICEKRRHDGL
+2330 CH
-2343 PGLAVQ
+2343 
-2349 WGAVGDVGIVLE
+2349 
-2361 AMGTNDTVIGGTL
+2361 
-2374 PQRMASCLEVL
+2374 C
-2385 DLFLNQPH
+2385 
-2393 AVLSSFVLAEKAAA
+2393 
-2407 YRDGDGQRDL
+2407 GDGALGDAQP
-2417 MKAVAHILGIR
+2417 AHPWVSALPFPCPLWNCRPSASLPGIR
-2428 DLADVNLDSSL
+2428 DLAAVNLDSSL
-2439 ADLGLDSLMGVEVRQ
+2439 ADLGLDSLMSVEVRQ
-2454 TLEREHDLALSMR
+2454 TLERELNLVLSVR

-2474 RKLQELSSKAELASP
+2474 RKLQELSSKADAANELASP
-2489 TSKNSP
+2489 TPKEDGL
-2495 AQHQSQLNLRSLLV
+2495 AQQQTQLNLRSLLV

-2514 TLTRLNSV
+2514 TLMRLNSV

-2535 EGSTAVFHSLASRL
+2535 EGSTTVFHSLASRL
-2549 SVPTYGLQCTR
+2549 SIPTYGLQCTR

-2606 QAQQSPAPTNNS
+2606 QAQQSPAPTHNS
-2618 LFLFDGSHTYVLAYT
+2618 LFLFDGSPTYVLAYT

-2646 EAETEAMCFFV
+2646 EAETEAICFFV
-2657 QQFTDAEHSR
+2657 QQFTDMEHNK
-2667 VLEALLPLNS
+2667 VLEALLPLKG
-2677 LEERVAAAVDLIT
+2677 LEERVAAAVDLII

-2726 NVTLLRA
+2726 NVMLLRA
-2733 KTSGAYGEDLG
+2733 KTGGAYGEDLG

-2757 SVHIIEGD
+2757 SIHVIEGD
-2765 HRTLLEGRGLESI
+2765 HRTLLEGSGLESI
-2778 IGIIHSSLAEPR
+2778 VSIIHSSLAEPR